1 MGSKPFN
8 PIEFMMRHLFPI
20 LCAFMMW
27 TVGCADQ
34 SSVDAPAQ
42 YLLISVPTYH
52 DSALVDIANTFETHS
67 NGKRALG
74 AGMIVS
80 YLSQPSE
87 EIEERLRNFLKM
99 AEDQSMPIVLEMEGI
114 NYWQARPDLWNW
126 WMPDKP
132 GYDPDNKMNV
142 EWTSWSAADAVKV
155 GWRNWGSQHRVLPM
169 PNLSSPA
176 YMEACEAELKKLI
189 PIVLEWWKGLPEEK
203 KHLLVGIQLGVEI
216 SIGANNWYYPDG
228 NNLLDKPVA
237 DDPDYGLHH
246 EELPGRGVQPIG
258 YAAVKTLGIA
268 DSGKLTEWQV
278 TQAVDRY
285 VLRLSELVSSLGVPR
300 EKLFIHAGGW
310 KPGESVYGV
319 AMNEYACPGWS
330 FYEHARDVS
339 GDRTAMM
346 VVDKSD
352 APFWAVAEWMDFS
365 AKSVADWVEGY
376 ENAFSL
382 PGVRYLQVRHWGEI
396 AEKPEALDAIREML
410 KE

>member
-1 MGSKPFN
+1 
-8 PIEFMMRHLFPI
+8 
-20 LCAFMMW
+20 
-27 TVGCADQ
+27 
-34 SSVDAPAQ
+34 
-42 YLLISVPTYH
+42 
-52 DSALVDIANTFETHS
+52 
-67 NGKRALG
+67 
-74 AGMIVS
+74 MIVS

-346 VVDKSD
+346 VVDKSE